1 MKFKI
6 FNLQTDMVNL
16 QNEFET
22 LKKREEDKQDQ
33 LRAFEED
40 VEKLRGEYNQA
51 LENTDDRTQALE
63 SKYRKIESEMEE
75 VNQTKTSIEQEVR
88 QKNYERKNL
97 ESRLRNCKAELEQLN
112 NVNQQK
118 LETIKNNLPNGGDA
132 VKAYEWL
139 QNNQDKF
146 SGNVYGPL
154 LMCIDVIEAEKNAK
168 YLENT
173 IANRDLVAFAAED
186 KGT

>member
-1 MKFKI
+1 
-6 FNLQTDMVNL
+6 MVNL

-22 LKKREEDKQDQ
+22 LKKREDDKQDQ

-40 VEKLRGEYNQA
+40 VEKLRDEYNQA

-63 SKYRKIESEMEE
+63 SKCRKLESEMEQ

-97 ESRLRNCKAELEQLN
+97 ESRLRNCNAELEQLN

-146 SGNVYGPL
+146 NGNVHGPL

-168 YLENT
+168 YLEN
-173 IANRDLVAFAAED
+173 IIQYRDLVAFAAED